1 MLCVHCQVVFVGF
14 SLVVLGIIMV
24 VLGIL
29 VGRSA
34 VMVLRPGHARHL
46 LLGFWMSSFFFLGI
60 LLHRV
65 LVCLQGLCLFVT
77 FLTIL
82 LVKFL
87 LGAYLGMAV
96 LLVFLPLGDWFR
108 VVLVL
113 CLLRWVVRVFAWV
126 VILVEVLK
134 ESDYTGKHQHTLLDK
149 VFRESRFV
157 LEFGRGLGILWFQVL
172 IFLVTSFWGFIWK
185 LGVTLLV
192 WPGRELVEVEGLH
205 EPTPPGSCMRGSN

>member
-1 MLCVHCQVVFVGF
+1 MPFRCCQVVFVGF
-14 SLVVLGIIMV
+14 SLVVLGLIMV

-34 VMVLRPGHARHL
+34 VMVLRPGHVRLL

-96 LLVFLPLGDWFR
+96 LIVFLPLGDWFR

-113 CLLRWVVRVFAWV
+113 CLVRWVVRVFAWV

-149 VFRESRFV
+149 VFREV
-157 LEFGRGLGILWFQVL
+157 QVRPR
-172 IFLVTSFWGFIWK
+172 IWK
-185 LGVTLLV
+185 RLRDPLV
-192 WPGRELVEVEGLH
+192 SDSSFPGAKFLRVHLEVGGHAPGLDRA
-205 EPTPPGSCMRGSN
+205 GIG